1 MVSRQKR
8 LIKQHVKGQ
17 IQQSKALDQIK
28 KTQIMVANLK
38 AERVPQLTVANTV
51 DVIRAADLPC
61 IAGMSENLNYF
72 DMSSSFKC
80 LIKMYTACKSESS
93 PMDSNLCTS
102 VADSE
107 KTSLHCNVL
116 PHISNST
123 SNIAFPSF
131 PHVQVMVFP
140 QVLLC
145 SLLLRKLWNMPQHIL
160 KETRALIMQKILYL
174 HMTLSGTI

>member
-17 IQQSKALDQIK
+17 IKQSKVLDQIK
-28 KTQIMVANLK
+28 KTKIMVANLK
-38 AERVPQLTVANTV
+38 AEREPQLTVANTV
-51 DVIRAADLPC
+51 DVTRAADLPC

-72 DMSSSFKC
+72 DMCSSFKC
-80 LIKMYTACKSESS
+80 LNKMYTSCKSEPS
-93 PMDSNLCTS
+93 PIDSVLQTARKPAYTVMS
-102 VADSE
+102 FLILVIALL
-107 KTSLHCNVL
+107 TLHFL
-116 PHISNST
+116 HYS
-123 SNIAFPSF
+123 
-131 PHVQVMVFP
+131 HVQVMVFP

-145 SLLLRKLWNMPQHIL
+145 RLPLRKFWNMPQHIL